1 MKKMLY
7 LAAAMLLCGACAPVA
22 SAAPTTAQTIQK
34 NMKQRQGAVNALL
47 GKGAVGEANTGFL
60 AARGTLSEEEQK
72 LVNAENQDRK
82 TVYEAI
88 AKQQKVTA
96 AQVGARRAV
105 KIAGLAKSGTW
116 LQDADGKW
124 NRKK

>member
-1 MKKMLY
+1 MKKMLCFG
-7 LAAAMLLCGACAPVA
+7 AALLLCGAFAPTV
-22 SAAPTTAQTIQK
+22 SAAPTTAQTIRE

-47 GKGAVGEANTGFL
+47 AKGSIGEANTGFL
-60 AARGTLSEEEQK
+60 AVRGTLSEEEQK

-88 AKQQKVTA
+88 AKQQKAAA
-96 AQVGARRAV
+96 AQVGARRAI
-105 KIAGLAKSGTW
+105 KIAELAKSGTW

-124 NRKK
+124 SQKK

>member
-7 LAAAMLLCGACAPVA
+7 LAVAMLLCGACAPVA
-22 SAAPTTAQTIQK
+22 TAAPTKAQTIQK

-47 GKGAVGEANTGFL
+47 AKGSVGEANTGFL
-60 AARGTLSEEEQK
+60 APRGALSEAEQK
-72 LVNAENQDRK
+72 LVDAENQDRK

-96 AQVGARRAV
+96 AQVGSRRAI
-105 KIAGLAKSGTW
+105 KIAELAKSGTW
-116 LQDADGKW
+116 LQDADGNW
-124 NRKK
+124 SRKK